1 MATIYDI
8 ETGKLIEKAS
18 KHLKEEKIVEMP
30 EWAKF
35 VKTSHG
41 KERPPMNN
49 DWWYMRSASILRK
62 IYVLGPVGVSKLG
75 KKYGCKKDRGH
86 KPEKTVKG
94 STKIIRTILQ
104 QLTNAGMIV
113 SAEKGVHK
121 GKIITPKGKSF
132 LDKLSKEN
140 GRSTKAN

>member
-8 ETGKLIEKAS
+8 EPGKMIERAS
-18 KHLKEEKIVEMP
+18 KQLKEQKIIEVP
-30 EWAKF
+30 EWSIF

-41 KERPPMNN
+41 KERQPMDN
-49 DWWYMRSASILRK
+49 DWWYYRAASILRK
-62 IYVLGPVGVSKLG
+62 VYVLGPIGVAKLSR
-75 KKYGCKKDRGH
+75 KYGCKKDRGH

-104 QLTNAGMIV
+104 QLDKAGMVI

-132 LDKLSKEN
+132 LDKLSK
-140 GRSTKAN
+140 

>member
-8 ETGKLIEKAS
+8 ESGKLIEKAS
-18 KHLKEEKIVEMP
+18 KELKEQKIVEMP

-41 KERPPMNN
+41 KERQPIND
-49 DWWYMRSASILRK
+49 DWWYARSASILRK
-62 IYVLGPVGVSKLG
+62 VYILGPIGVSKLSR
-75 KKYGCKKDRGH
+75 KYGCKKDRGH
-86 KPEKTVKG
+86 KPEKSVRG
-94 STKIIRTILQ
+94 STKIIRTVLQ
-104 QLTNAGMIV
+104 QLEKSEMVVN
-113 SAEKGVHK
+113 AEKGVHK

-140 GRSTKAN
+140 GRKPSK

>member
-1 MATIYDI
+1 VFLNKMATIYDI
-8 ETGKLIEKAS
+8 EPGKLIERAS
-18 KHLKEEKIVEMP
+18 KQLKEQKIVEMP

-41 KERPPMNN
+41 KERPPMDD
-49 DWWYMRSASILRK
+49 DWWYGRVASILRK
-62 IYVLGPVGVSKLG
+62 IYILGPIGVSKLSR
-75 KKYGCKKDRGH
+75 KYGCKKDRGH
-86 KPEKTVKG
+86 KPEKTVRG

-104 QLTNAGMIV
+104 QLDKAGMII

-132 LDKLSKEN
+132 LDKLSK
-140 GRSTKAN
+140 